1 VSESFFDLLPAS
13 GPQTAGWHVLALWIS
28 PAPRA
33 AGTVSCDRASKRTEF
48 RETDGAVVTD
58 GTETVWRTSS
68 EEFRAAMARFAA
80 GVVVVT
86 TLDDSGVP
94 RGFTASSFC
103 SVSLNPPL
111 ILVCLA
117 NSADSFAAFA
127 SCGRFAVSVL
137 GSDHRP
143 LAQQFATK
151 GADKFTSDG
160 LSCTPG
166 GLPAVVGALV
176 ELDCEMYAR
185 HEAGDHTILIGRVSG
200 TRLGESAGT
209 PMVYY
214 EQSFR
219 FLA

>member
-1 VSESFFDLLPAS
+1 MTE
-13 GPQTAGWHVLALWIS
+13 
-28 PAPRA
+28 
-33 AGTVSCDRASKRTEF
+33 RTETA
-48 RETDGAVVTD
+48 RQAGP
-58 GTETVWRTSS
+58 

-86 TLDDSGVP
+86 TVDDAGVP

-137 GSDHRP
+137 GFEHRP
-143 LAQQFATK
+143 MAQQFATK
-151 GADKFTSDG
+151 GADKFASDG
-160 LSCTPG
+160 LSRTPG
-166 GLPAVVGALV
+166 GLPAVAGALV
-176 ELDCEMYAR
+176 ELDCEMHAR
-185 HEAGDHTILIGRVSG
+185 HRAGDHTILIGRVSG
-200 TRLGESAGT
+200 ARLGEDAGA

-214 EQSFR
+214 DRSFR